1 MGRFNYTPLANSAKR
16 LIDRFG
22 YDATISR
29 KVAGVTTT
37 FPVRIVMTEY
47 KPAEKDGQLILQT
60 DRKAILSAV
69 GLTITPDPETD
80 QLVEGGNPLRIVTV
94 TPTAP
99 AGVAIVYELQ
109 VRR

>member
-1 MGRFNYTPLANSAKR
+1 MGRFNYTPLSKTAKR

-22 YDATISR
+22 YDAAISR

-60 DRKAILSAV
+60 DRKAILSAI
-69 GLTITPDPETD
+69 GLTITPDPED
-80 QLVEGGNPLRIVTV
+80 KLVENGNILRIVTV